1 MNRQESH
8 RIYLQLF
15 APDPTS
21 KASDSATLHWQGS
34 HGAQP
39 SKYPNGTSR
48 NRFVRQPSTTVTTSA
63 AVRLTDKARAKD
75 VTALLRGKFGLPQI
89 SSGNTN
95 QKRENLS
102 NHYSTIPTRLSQ
114 VQKDGSNRYG
124 VSQGGGNIAMNA
136 LEATNEDDDEID
148 ALVLIGTIER
158 PPKGYLRFE
167 HEEFQ
172 EENLRLEKFRQFQCQ
187 QQGREPEKL
196 PGADALPTETE
207 LSHLHLSESA
217 NSIQVSGALPGG
229 TSSLLQANSAFGVDA
244 NMNLIES
251 VPGMISSAGVVGL
264 DSSHEDLGFSS
275 SRRKLTPL
283 VSELSVAPN
292 HSPPIVDHVLAP
304 PQSRATSPVSSYE
317 YDLEPLHIVRTV
329 LPDEHPLLIRDEVM
343 TFLAELRQ
351 EAEDEMGFRLIGERE
366 GDFHG
371 QYPQPTFRWF
381 FQPCSPLGGNGSGY
395 SPKIQC
401 IPAYVDIEGY
411 CTEEESES
419 DHDENND
426 LGIDEVG
433 KEGIIDV
440 SGGVENSR
448 MRRQL
453 IEERRRIAFLRD
465 LTDPPFIVSGHLLK
479 QSWRDPY
486 VWRRVYCVLSEDRM
500 WTIGRMKP
508 LKNFGASSNDILSY
522 LRTGRHRYFMLHRSQ
537 LLERGEGALVR
548 HQSSSKYNG
557 YYLTP
562 LNQRLPNSFRVI
574 TSQGKCHSF
583 RAFTSQSFRLW
594 VTSISERITQKLED
608 GIMDLANLI
617 AEEETTARCRRMD
630 NVAVSPLE
638 LHNHTST
645 ESKSISMDV
654 VRFGIAVSAFREL
667 CRHVIDTIRQY
678 SPVNAQTRV
687 GTSGTRS
694 ASLNVEHEGMI
705 SSAWEDARVVAS
717 KSAQIIHA
725 LSTMQH
731 DESDKNRS
739 TPMEE
744 LVDEQKSLQ
753 ALLGEH
759 FDNQVNMGGATT
771 EVSCLPSIQFF
782 DPLLKKLQWHCQ
794 NEK

>member
-1 MNRQESH
+1 M
-8 RIYLQLF
+8 
-15 APDPTS
+15 
-21 KASDSATLHWQGS
+21 
-34 HGAQP
+34 
-39 SKYPNGTSR
+39 
-48 NRFVRQPSTTVTTSA
+48 RQPSTTVTTSA

-89 SSGNTN
+89 SSGNAN

-124 VSQGGGNIAMNA
+124 VSQGGGNISMNA

-172 EENLRLEKFRQFQCQ
+172 EEKLRLEKFRQFQCQ

-196 PGADALPTETE
+196 PGADGLPTEIE

-217 NSIQVSGALPGG
+217 TSIQVSGALPGG

-244 NMNLIES
+244 NMNLTES
-251 VPGMISSAGVVGL
+251 VPDMISSAGVVGL
-264 DSSHEDLGFSS
+264 DSLHEDLGFSL

-292 HSPPIVDHVLAP
+292 YSLPIVDHVLAS

-419 DHDENND
+419 DHGENND

-433 KEGIIDV
+433 KESIIDV

-479 QSWRDPY
+479 QSWRDPH

-508 LKNFGASSNDILSY
+508 LKNFSASSNDILSY

-537 LLERGEGALVR
+537 LLERGDGAVDR
-548 HQSSSKYNG
+548 QQSSSKYNG

-574 TSQGKCHSF
+574 TSQGKYHTF
-583 RAFTSQSFRLW
+583 RAFTSQSCRLW

-654 VRFGIAVSAFREL
+654 VRFGIAVAAFREL
-667 CRHVIDTIRQY
+667 CCHVIDTIRQY
-678 SPVNAQTRV
+678 SPVNAQTRF

-694 ASLNVEHEGMI
+694 AYLNVEHEGMI
-705 SSAWEDARVVAS
+705 SSAWDDARIVAS

-725 LSTMQH
+725 LATMQH
-731 DESDKNRS
+731 DESDKNRNHS
-739 TPMEE
+739 TLMEE

-759 FDNQVNMGGATT
+759 FDNQVNLGGATS

-782 DPLLKKLQWHCQ
+782 DPLLKKLQLALS
-794 NEK
+794 E